1 MLAATARETPMA
13 SKKWAAFP
21 HPGKAFDYAGDKLGK
36 AWGQLHAGDQ
46 EAYPD
51 SEHVSRLI
59 QANAKLGKASA
70 AETIASQLQDA
81 WRAFHRGDFQAA
93 FEIGD
98 RLGPLGATVAAK
110 AMGIHTTY
118 LVDDNQEKLRRF
130 EAVAARASAAQVLL
144 PKEVNAH
151 YLEAFALGRYSQL
164 ISIAKALT
172 QGLAGKVRARLDVV
186 LKLAPKHA
194 EAHTAMALYHAEVV
208 GKVGGLIAGLTYGAK
223 AATAEE
229 HLKTA
234 LKLTPESP
242 IAHIEQG
249 NALMLLYGSKRE
261 DDAAAAYSR
270 AIKLKPRDAMEAL
283 DIAYAKAQMQ

>member
-1 MLAATARETPMA
+1 MA

-21 HPGKAFDYAGDKLGK
+21 HPSKAFDYAGDKLTK

-46 EAYPD
+46 EPYPD
-51 SEHVSRLI
+51 TARINALI
-59 QANAKLGKASA
+59 KANAKLGKATTA
-70 AETIASQLQDA
+70 DATANALQDA
-81 WRAFHRGDFQAA
+81 WRAFHRGDFQSA

-98 RLGPLGATVAAK
+98 SLGPLGATVAAK
-110 AMGIHTTY
+110 AMGIHATY
-118 LVDDNQEKLRRF
+118 LVDDDQEKLQRF
-130 EAVAARASAAQVLL
+130 EAVAARASAAQGLL
-144 PKEVNAH
+144 PKEVNVH

-172 QGLAGKVRARLDVV
+172 QGLAGKVRARLEVV
-186 LKLAPKHA
+186 LKLAPNHA

-208 GKVGGLIAGLTYGAK
+208 GKVGSLIAGLTYGAK

-234 LKLTPESP
+234 LKLTPEAP
-242 IAHIEQG
+242 IAHIEYG
-249 NALMLLYGSKRE
+249 NALLLLHGGKRE
-261 DDAAAAYSR
+261 DDAAAAYAR

-283 DIAYAKAQMQ
+283 DIAYAMAQMQ